1 MTKFLHLKDA
11 LKVLEKD
18 RCRLATLT
26 RHDPADTEGKSFPP
40 KRNVMFFKYFFK
52 KKNRRMKRGTWNVE
66 VDGGWECKVRE
77 GWENVG
83 LAD

>member
-26 RHDPADTEGKSFPP
+26 RRDPADTEGKSFPP
-40 KRNVMFFKYFFK
+40 KRNVMFFFIFYLK
-52 KKNRRMKRGTWNVE
+52 KKKTTE
-66 VDGGWECKVRE
+66 E
-77 GWENVG
+77 
-83 LAD
+83 